1 MTVVDDAGTA
11 APARRH
17 AVLGVTGVVTLLGS
31 LDAYVIVTLLNP
43 ITDELGIPLNHLE
56 RATAI
61 VTAYLLGYVAA
72 MPLLGQTADRFGPRR
87 VLQCCLVVFAVGSA
101 LTASAHSLPLLVAG
115 RLVQGAAAGGLL
127 PVSLAL
133 TARLFHGR
141 ARPVALGSV
150 GAAQELGSV
159 LGPLYGAG
167 VAALTGWRGV
177 FWVNVPLVLAA
188 AAVTRFTVPAS
199 TVPAEA
205 APESGDH
212 AGKPRTDL
220 VGGLLLAA
228 ALALLVAALDNQDP
242 QRSVLPSWGPPM
254 LLGSAVALAVF
265 VLWERR
271 SQVRLLDTGRIRRR
285 PFAAATAI
293 SFCAGV
299 ALLVTL
305 VDGELVAQSLLG
317 ESSVGGALLL
327 MWFLTALPAGA
338 VLGGLAGRRLG
349 HSVVAGVGMTVAAG
363 GYALIAAWPL
373 AALTAHL
380 GPLPMVQTD
389 LVIVGLGLGLVI
401 APTAGAVL
409 DATDPAQHTTASASV
424 VIARTVGMLVGVAA
438 LSAWG
443 LHRFR
448 TLTAHLNMPIPGT
461 AGFAQA
467 WPTYQHALH
476 MALHTEYSDI
486 FRATAV
492 VCALGAVCALGL
504 AGPSSD
510 EPVR

>member
-1 MTVVDDAGTA
+1 MTAVDTGTA
-11 APARRH
+11 PIRRQT
-17 AVLGVTGVVTLLGS
+17 VLGVTGVITLLGS

-43 ITDELGIPLNHLE
+43 ITDELGIPVNHLE

-87 VLQCCLVVFAVGSA
+87 VLQCCLVVFAAGSA
-101 LTASAHSLPLLVAG
+101 LTASAHGLPLLVAG
-115 RLVQGAAAGGLL
+115 RLAQGAAAGALL
-127 PVSLAL
+127 PVALAL
-133 TARLFHGR
+133 AGRLFRDR

-167 VAALTGWRGV
+167 VAALVGWRGV
-177 FWVNVPLVLAA
+177 FWINVPLVLVA
-188 AAVTRFTVPAS
+188 AAVTQFTVPAQAS
-199 TVPAEA
+199 PEPGEA
-205 APESGDH
+205 TERRG
-212 AGKPRTDL
+212 TDL

-242 QRSVLPSWGPPM
+242 QRSVLPSWGAPV
-254 LLGSAVALAVF
+254 LLGSAVALAAF

-271 SQVRLLDTGRIRRR
+271 SQVRLIDVRRIRRR
-285 PFAAATAI
+285 PFAAAMAV

-317 ESSVGGALLL
+317 KTSVGGALLL
-327 MWFLTALPAGA
+327 MWFLTALPVGA

-349 HSVVAGVGMTVAAG
+349 HPVVAAVGMALAAC
-363 GYALIAAWPL
+363 GYFLIAAWPL
-373 AALTAHL
+373 AALSARL
-380 GPLPMVQTD
+380 GPLPLAQTD
-389 LVIVGLGLGLVI
+389 LVIAGLGLGVVI
-401 APTAGAVL
+401 APAAGAVL
-409 DATDPAQHTTASASV
+409 DSTDPGQHTTASAAA
-424 VIARTVGMLVGVAA
+424 VIARSVGMLVGVAA

-443 LHRFR
+443 LHHFQ
-448 TLTAHLNMPIPGT
+448 TLTAHLDMPIPGT
-461 AGFAQA
+461 PSFERA
-467 WPTYQHALH
+467 WSAYQHALH

-492 VCALGAVCALGL
+492 VCALGAVFALGL
-504 AGPSSD
+504 AGRASD
-510 EPVR
+510 ETVR

>member
-1 MTVVDDAGTA
+1 MTDVDDVGTGTE
-11 APARRH
+11 PGRRH
-17 AVLGVTGVVTLLGS
+17 VVLGVTAVVALLGS

-43 ITDELGIPLNHLE
+43 ITDELGIPANHLE

-87 VLQCCLVVFAVGSA
+87 VLQCCLVGFAVGSV

-115 RLVQGAAAGGLL
+115 RLVQGAAAGALL
-127 PVSLAL
+127 PVALAL
-133 TARLFHGR
+133 AGRLFHGG

-177 FWVNVPLVLAA
+177 FWVNVPLVLVAA
-188 AAVTRFTVPAS
+188 VVTRFV
-199 TVPAEA
+199 VPAEA
-205 APESGDH
+205 APESGEP
-212 AGKPRTDL
+212 AGSRRTDV
-220 VGGLLLAA
+220 VGGLLLAV

-265 VLWERR
+265 VLWERH
-271 SQVRLLDTGRIRRR
+271 SQVRLIDTRRIRRR
-285 PFAAATAI
+285 PFAAAMAI

-327 MWFLTALPAGA
+327 MWFLTALPVGA

-349 HSVVAGVGMTVAAG
+349 HAVVAGVGMAVAAG
-363 GYALIAAWPL
+363 GYLLIAAWPL

-380 GPLPMVQTD
+380 GPLPLVQTD
-389 LVIVGLGLGLVI
+389 LVIAGLGLGLVI

-409 DATDPAQHTTASASV
+409 DSTDPGQHTTASAAA

-443 LHRFR
+443 LHRFE
-448 TLTAHLNMPIPGT
+448 TLTAHLDMPIPGT
-461 AGFAQA
+461 AGFGPA
-467 WPTYQHALH
+467 WSAYQHALH
-476 MALHTEYSDI
+476 LALHTEYSDI

-504 AGPSSD
+504 AGSASGDPA
-510 EPVR
+510 R